1 MDMTQIFL
9 ETSDSKVATST
20 MPDSTTEWDDYLINE
35 LLKQNRQ
42 ISGKPIDVEYTKLVD
57 EAKTAIGNLCVK
69 NMDKKKIMHVPFVI
83 KQGELE
89 PLDMFYT
96 PGSSDPMPLT
106 QNRIREA
113 FFKANLSNKLSPY
126 PNNGA
131 ISDDG
136 FSDYSPYQDYDH
148 LPGPNIKYASAPY
161 YDEQGIWEIDH
172 ALSTGLATIPE
183 VVTGVMEKAA
193 KERFYSF
200 DEELESPEGLLHVG
214 ILKHANA
221 ADGLQMLAMHEPHA
235 MTFEQIDRAN
245 STITPPP
252 TAARLIKRAA
262 NNYDAYISYADGS
275 KAKVAGLSLGKAKFV
290 VESLDGN
297 ADMEMNQ
304 IERSGE
310 RIISALRGREGDGS
324 VSLVEDIVPEQW
336 ADLKPGE
343 FVKVNAFQTDS
354 GAGHAGYAWGTTYG
368 PDGEVAKGKLFV
380 KPGLY
385 FSYQPKIAVEYID
398 GGLKEK
404 RVGKLEEVEPQTG
417 IFATLLW
424 KKDDEDCVMMPFKIL
439 QVRKEKYGKPK
450 LKVELVDGSI
460 VHLHYSWSARKP
472 TKASNIDN
480 KKGMHLPM
488 DVERNKESKDFN
500 TTYLIPNSSI
510 LLGLGN
516 SVSLADTPKAKAEDT
531 ILKKEASSYA
541 LRLFENE
548 HGGIHMTG
556 PDREMLKT
564 ARQEWGYNPHNLSQM
579 EAFHLMISH
588 GASPEGAN
596 HAIKTAA
603 RMGQCEA
610 MMPKAYFDE
619 DVSLKVMTETW
630 QSIKVAASKISKEIW
645 EMPILKM
652 ASAVREKNSVANI
665 LQLRMFGPETF
676 RHYVTQLPKVE
687 KTLSFICSL
696 LLASR
701 IGGEIDIDEAEA
713 ASTIRGLDNIIDRV
727 KEMKPLMLP
736 N

>member
-20 MPDSTTEWDDYLINE
+20 MPDSTTEWDDYLVNE

-42 ISGKPIDVEYTKLVD
+42 LSGKPIDVEYTKIVD

-96 PGSSDPMPLT
+96 PCNSDPMPLT

-148 LPGPNIKYASAPY
+148 LPGPNIKYASVY
-161 YDEQGIWEIDH
+161 YDDQGIWDLEH
-172 ALSTGLATIPE
+172 ALSTGLMTVPE

-193 KERFYSF
+193 KERFFSF
-200 DEELESPEGLLHVG
+200 EDELNSNEGLLQLG

-221 ADGLQMLAMHEPHA
+221 ADALQALAMHEPHA
-235 MTFEQIDRAN
+235 MTFDQIDQAN
-245 STITPPP
+245 STLTSPP
-252 TAARLIKRAA
+252 TSARLVKRAA
-262 NNYDAYISYADGS
+262 NNYDAYIAHADGS
-275 KAKVAGLSLGKAKFV
+275 KVKIAGMNFGKAKFV

-304 IERSGE
+304 VERSGE

-324 VSLVEDIVPEQW
+324 VSLVEDIIPEQW
-336 ADLKPGE
+336 SDLKSGE

-368 PDGEVAKGKLFV
+368 PDGNEAKGKLFV

-424 KKDDEDCVMMPFKIL
+424 KKGDEDRVMVPFKIL
-439 QVRKEKYGKPK
+439 QVRKEKYSKPK
-450 LKVELVDGSI
+450 YKVEFVDGSI
-460 VHLHYSWSARKP
+460 AHLHFSWSARQP
-472 TKASNIDN
+472 VKASNIDN
-480 KKGMHLPM
+480 KKGSFLPM
-488 DVERNKESKDFN
+488 DVERNKDSKDFN
-500 TTYLIPNSSI
+500 TTYLIPNSAI
-510 LLGLGN
+510 LIGLGN
-516 SVSLADTPKAKAEDT
+516 SVSLADTPKAKAEDK

-541 LRLFENE
+541 LRLSENE
-548 HGGIHMTG
+548 YGGIHMRS
-556 PDREMLKT
+556 PDGAMLKT
-564 ARQEWGYNPHNLSQM
+564 AQAEWGYNPSNLSQM
-579 EAFHLMISH
+579 EAFHLMIAH
-588 GASPEGAN
+588 GSSPENAS

-603 RMGQCEA
+603 KMGSCEA
-610 MMPKAYFDE
+610 MMPRAYFDE
-619 DVSLKVMTETW
+619 DVNLKVMTETW
-630 QSIKVAASKISKEIW
+630 QSIKVAASKISQEIW
-645 EMPILKM
+645 DMPILKM

-701 IGGEIDIDEAEA
+701 IGGEIDIDETEA
-713 ASTIRGLDNIIDRV
+713 ASTIRGLDNIIDKV